1 MIWDFDGVIAD
12 TEPLH
17 EESYRLMLERVGY
30 TPAPDFYPPFTGKPD
45 DYMWKVL
52 TKMGVPLDNDV
63 ENFIQEKSDTLK
75 KIVANKIDLEPTWLV
90 RDLASTLIT
99 TAKRQVV
106 LSNGDIEII
115 IELLN
120 RWGLDKYLEVIQKP
134 NEGQKKKLLTDF
146 LDTNKGV
153 VFEDNAGTLELSKS
167 LGAFTIGV
175 THPMFSHVPLVADII
190 VPIAK

>member
-1 MIWDFDGVIAD
+1 
-12 TEPLH
+12 
-17 EESYRLMLERVGY
+17 
-30 TPAPDFYPPFTGKPD
+30 
-45 DYMWKVL
+45 
-52 TKMGVPLDNDV
+52 MGVPLDNDV

-75 KIVANKIDLEPTWLV
+75 KIVANKIDLELTWLV

-134 NEGQKKKLLTDF
+134 NEGLKKKLLADF
-146 LDTNKGV
+146 LNTNKGV
-153 VFEDNAGTLELSKS
+153 VFEDNAGTLELSKY

-175 THPMFSHVPLVADII
+175 THSMFSHVPLVADII